1 MLKRIINVLLVSA
14 VLAVGLTASVAMA
27 QTTPNR
33 DDGVC
38 TGARTDPLI
47 CEKGQP
53 GADEPKDTG
62 KPDDPNA
69 WGSVAAQ
76 LADEGVMGEHS
87 SDPVP
92 FVPGHETPRDGLGN
106 VAKNDFDEHGVP
118 TGTAEEC
125 AARLADGLTPCDS
138 GDNISDHACIAAAA
152 PLPGFPEVQPDCTL
166 DPQEVHGP

>member
-33 DDGVC
+33 DPVEVC
-38 TGARTDPLI
+38 KGERLDPLI
-47 CEKGQP
+47 CDKGQP

-62 KPDDPNA
+62 SPDDPNA

-106 VAKNDFDEHGVP
+106 VARNDLGDHGVTVPCAEGQTP
-118 TGTAEEC
+118 TE
-125 AARLADGLTPCDS
+125 DNPCDPGS
-138 GDNISDHACIAAAA
+138 QLPAHGCVAAASD
-152 PLPGFPEVQPDCTL
+152 LPGFPGVRPDCTL
-166 DPQEVHGP
+166 DPQEIHGL